1 MTVAGMEEARQL
13 FSPAESQGKMFTSCY
28 GTAWVSPGAGTR
40 RNGMAGALGPFAK
53 AASGELLKEGSANVC
68 GEKSRKVSEVEK
80 VTHMRHGNSRHF
92 MVPLRR
98 GAESPSAPPQCRG
111 GASTAHHHR
120 PGLRRSLGTPNF
132 CIFIGCPRVPQISY
146 ISSGNTLD
154 PDKNTS

>member
-53 AASGELLKEGSANVC
+53 AASGELLKECSANVC

-92 MVPLRR
+92 MVPLRQ
-98 GAESPSAPPQCRG
+98 GAESPSAPPTAPRG
-111 GASTAHHHR
+111 SQHCPSPPPRATAEPGYPQFLHLHR
-120 PGLRRSLGTPNF
+120 VSQSSPDQL
-132 CIFIGCPRVPQISY
+132 Y
-146 ISSGNTLD
+146 ILW
-154 PDKNTS
+154 